1 MKRPCLSSDA
11 SSLHMDSVSCTRGC
25 AWMSRSV
32 TWKCHITSTFLG
44 FQEGQNVFWLTRHVC
59 LMPFCFL
66 IRPDVLLFFFLFGLL
81 ECDFSRSWALLNVA
95 FQRCRA
101 LRVEKWGTLNDGV
114 SRPRG
119 PDGET
124 TGQQMVTDS
133 STVECF
139 RCTVS
144 ISIIPRPPSRL
155 HEHLRFD
162 PSGLFPA
169 APLPW
174 RDGGSPRCDWD
185 TTATIYNI
193 VHKSSLCECTFDKSL
208 FIYM

>member
-1 MKRPCLSSDA
+1 MNVRIRHLRMSYHLHLFGFSRGPECILTDQTRVFDAFLLPYQARCVVFLSF
-11 SSLHMDSVSCTRGC
+11 RF
-25 AWMSRSV
+25 AWMWFLAGPGCCW
-32 TWKCHITSTFLG
+32 TWS
-44 FQEGQNVFWLTRHVC
+44 
-59 LMPFCFL
+59 
-66 IRPDVLLFFFLFGLL
+66 
-81 ECDFSRSWALLNVA
+81 FSEVPR
-95 FQRCRA
+95 

-119 PDGET
+119 PDGDRTE
-124 TGQQMVTDS
+124 QQMVTDS

-139 RCTVS
+139 RCAVS

-155 HEHLRFD
+155 HEHLRSD
-162 PSGLFPA
+162 SSGLVPA

-185 TTATIYNI
+185 TTATIYNT